1 MKEDCKLKKDFL
13 NELIDALT
21 ELRDNQKQI
30 TISAP
35 PSPAAVLKTVGMVA
49 KNHEITA
56 EDMEVAMAIRSIS
69 AGGVSTAE
77 IQAVQDMKSKLED

>member
-1 MKEDCKLKKDFL
+1 MKKDFL

-49 KNHEITA
+49 KNHEITS
-56 EDMEVAMAIRSIS
+56 EDMEVAMTLRSFS
-69 AGGVSTAE
+69 AGGVSAAE
-77 IQAVQDMKSKLED
+77 MHAAQDLKQAE

>member
-1 MKEDCKLKKDFL
+1 MKKDFL

-49 KNHEITA
+49 KNHEVTA
-56 EDMEVAMAIRSIS
+56 EDVEVALALRSIS
-69 AGGVSTAE
+69 AGDVTTSELQAAQDLKQAE
-77 IQAVQDMKSKLED
+77 